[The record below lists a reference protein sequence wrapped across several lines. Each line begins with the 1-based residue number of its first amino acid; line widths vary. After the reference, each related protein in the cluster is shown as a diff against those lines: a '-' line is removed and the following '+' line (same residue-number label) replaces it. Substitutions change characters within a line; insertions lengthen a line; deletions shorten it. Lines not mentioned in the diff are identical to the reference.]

1 MLMTNLANG
10 AISFCFGKADN
21 VMKVMKIKFGKS
33 GDTVDAF
40 GMRLYGEF
48 DGEGAKV
55 GRVSEMF
62 SDSDAPGV
70 IKNKRI
76 TIWFTFEKIRPYE
89 KASSLLDSLV
99 DGLRAEHYDIVFSS
113 IDDLVDTTSLDYQ
126 GKPEGRFPV
135 SQRIHGYNAT
145 GGFSATAEKK
155 GGETAFS
162 YEEIVS
168 MLEFIKKF
176 GQIVFGKSLAKLA

>member
-1 MLMTNLANG
+1 
-10 AISFCFGKADN
+10 
-21 VMKVMKIKFGKS
+21 MKVMKIKFGKS
-33 GDTVDAF
+33 GDKVDAF
-40 GMRLYGEF
+40 GMRFYGEI
-48 DGEGAKV
+48 DGEGEKF

-99 DGLRAEHYDIVFSS
+99 DGLRAEQYDIVFSS
-113 IDDLVDTTSLDYQ
+113 IDDLVDTTSPDYQ

-145 GGFSATAEKK
+145 GGFSVTAEKRDEK
-155 GGETAFS
+155 KVFS
-162 YEEIVS
+162 VDEVESIQT
-168 MLEFIKKF
+168 FIKKF
-176 GQIVFGKSLAKLA
+176 GRIVFGKSLVKLP